1 MCEYLT
7 SYVYE
12 VHIRSVVIVIDVT
25 LSKIAIDY
33 NYSILEW
40 FIRNLSTV
48 LTDFKT
54 AIFSIVCEQDWFQQ
68 TQVQYRADVINK
80 QQYAKY

>member
-33 NYSILEW
+33 NYSILE
-40 FIRNLSTV
+40 
-48 LTDFKT
+48 
-54 AIFSIVCEQDWFQQ
+54 
-68 TQVQYRADVINK
+68 
-80 QQYAKY
+80 